1 MPFPP
6 DRSAATGERAVKA
19 AAGIALVAALMIL
32 TGLSAVA
39 SLPTQSATEPSAI
52 VFAPWV
58 GSDQA
63 LSRSFDAGYRVL
75 RFGRLNTIVIVAAEP
90 QAKPLPAGSLL
101 SLTLKGLAGCL
112 DAEEAAKWR

>member
-1 MPFPP
+1 MPLPS

-39 SLPTQSATEPSAI
+39 SLPSQSATEPSAI

-63 LSRSFDAGYRVL
+63 LLRSFDAGYRVL
-75 RFGRLNTIVIVAAEP
+75 RLGRLDTIVIVAAEP
-90 QAKPLPAGSLL
+90 QARPLPAGSVL
-101 SLTLKGLAGCL
+101 SLALKGLAGCL
-112 DAEEAAKWR
+112 DAAEEAKGR